1 MRRGKPGLR
10 PEPVDRLRRPPSLPR
25 KETRG
30 LSFTEA
36 LIDDEPHS
44 GGAGDVRAQHE
55 ANGGASAGRPD
66 CGHGPCPH
74 RWRGPPLSP
83 PPPPLRGAT
92 AARTLRR
99 TAATQTPPPPHRA
112 PPLCFG

>member
-10 PEPVDRLRRPPSLPR
+10 PEPVDRLRRPPSLSR

-55 ANGGASAGRPD
+55 ANGGASAGRREF
-66 CGHGPCPH
+66 GHRLPPPGF
-74 RWRGPPLSP
+74 RGHPPSP
-83 PPPPLRGAT
+83 PPPPPRGPKR
-92 AARTLRR
+92 ARPL
-99 TAATQTPPPPHRA
+99 RA
-112 PPLCFG
+112 PIGPP